1 MKKILLLLVSVF
13 CTLSVFGQSRMDY
26 TRVNTVIQVGD
37 TLVVKYQYFKGTDAT
52 GADMPDATLYQFD
65 IQYNNKLLSVIS
77 NDWQPTST
85 SAQKAVNTWNGYK
98 FTIDDTKN
106 QTDFDGQ
113 YLSWLAGDASY
124 SSNSFTI
131 PSENFK
137 LTFHTSIIIH
147 LNYDN
152 LNSSILISLN
162 LLLFLSK
169 KIIKSLYSSSSRA
182 RSR

>member
-77 NDWQPTST
+77 NDWQPTMYRLIT
-85 SAQKAVNTWNGYK
+85 GRRQFRLQGH
-98 FTIDDTKN
+98 IL
-106 QTDFDGQ
+106 
-113 YLSWLAGDASY
+113 YL
-124 SSNSFTI
+124 F
-131 PSENFK
+131 
-137 LTFHTSIIIH
+137 
-147 LNYDN
+147 
-152 LNSSILISLN
+152 
-162 LLLFLSK
+162 
-169 KIIKSLYSSSSRA
+169 
-182 RSR
+182 